1 MCTLNSIVHTELLN
15 FWHSE
20 LISKV
25 QTDMLPIGHTELDCG
40 LDTELN
46 GEMNTYLISIVPLEI
61 MSRGMFSFFCGIKFK
76 MKTTVC
82 VDNLFLKPDLR

>member
-1 MCTLNSIVHTELLN
+1 MCTLNSIVHTELLI

-25 QTDMLPIGHTELDCG
+25 QTDLLPIVHTELDSG

-61 MSRGMFSFFCGIKFK
+61 MCRGMFSFFCGIKFK
-76 MKTTVC
+76 MKTAV
-82 VDNLFLKPDLR
+82 